1 LTAQKSQY
9 LHGVEQSAP
18 AIREYPQNQAASRP
32 EVNANPPNANTAYI
46 AITALIVLASVCI
59 LLLTNNRPDLWPTV
73 AMIGSLCGF
82 GAIMS
87 FFVTRPKT

>member
-1 LTAQKSQY
+1 
-9 LHGVEQSAP
+9 VEQSATSL
-18 AIREYPQNQAASRP
+18 REYPQNETPSRSEP
-32 EVNANPPNANTAYI
+32 AVNRPNANTAYI

-87 FFVTRPKT
+87 FFVTRPRRP

>member
-1 LTAQKSQY
+1 
-9 LHGVEQSAP
+9 VENSASSV
-18 AIREYPQNQAASRP
+18 REYQDTEAVSR
-32 EVNANPPNANTAYI
+32 PNANTAYI

-59 LLLTNNRPDLWPTV
+59 LLLTNNRADLWPTV

-87 FFVTRPKT
+87 FFVTRPKP

>member
-1 LTAQKSQY
+1 MF
-9 LHGVEQSAP
+9 GVETQSLP
-18 AIREYPQNQAASRP
+18 SVRHYPENEAINR
-32 EVNANPPNANTAYI
+32 PNANTAYI
-46 AITALIVLASVCI
+46 AITALVVLASVFI

-87 FFVTRPKT
+87 FFVTRPRS

>member
-1 LTAQKSQY
+1 
-9 LHGVEQSAP
+9 VEQSATSL
-18 AIREYPQNQAASRP
+18 REYPQNETSSWSEDR
-32 EVNANPPNANTAYI
+32 PNANTAYI

-87 FFVTRPKT
+87 FFVTRPKRP